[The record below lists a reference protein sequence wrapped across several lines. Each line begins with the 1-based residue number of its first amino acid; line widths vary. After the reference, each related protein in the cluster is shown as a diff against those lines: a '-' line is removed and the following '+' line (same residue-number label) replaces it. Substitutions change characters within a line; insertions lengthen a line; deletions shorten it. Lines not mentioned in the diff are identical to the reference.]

1 MIVYDEGMFDSEGP
15 IAPKVEKNPIELA
28 RERKK
33 EHNIF
38 LKTSS
43 LVAAAS
49 MYAYNP
55 SGAIMDML
63 TESHSDYEI
72 NGHILDINCGTI
84 IHTRNYRTNGIYIAG
99 KTPGKYQIKC
109 TLMCEEYI
117 EPQVEYIDFV
127 VE

>member
-1 MIVYDEGMFDSEGP
+1 MMKECLIQKADSSEGG
-15 IAPKVEKNPIELA
+15 KKPIELA

-72 NGHILDINCGTI
+72 NGHILDIN
-84 IHTRNYRTNGIYIAG
+84 
-99 KTPGKYQIKC
+99 
-109 TLMCEEYI
+109 
-117 EPQVEYIDFV
+117 
-127 VE
+127 